1 MGRQYLKQAAG
12 LSNQKTS
19 PSVDVS
25 AVVKEVIDTIRTD
38 GDAWVRKFSEKFDKW
53 SPQSFKLS
61 QADID
66 AAMANC
72 PKQTLDDIKEV
83 QQNVRAFAEAQK
95 KSLQDFEI
103 EIRPGVH
110 LGQKNVPIDNV
121 GAYVSRFLSLVPV
134 ILTKSVG

>member
-1 MGRQYLKQAAG
+1 MGRQYFKQAAG
-12 LSNQKTS
+12 LPNQKTS

-25 AVVKEVIDTIRTD
+25 AVVKKVIDTIRTE
-38 GDAWVRKFSEKFDKW
+38 GDAGVRKFSEKFDKW

-72 PKQTLDDIKEV
+72 PEQTLNDIKEV
-83 QQNVRAFAEAQK
+83 QRNVRAFAEAQK
-95 KSLQDFEI
+95 KFLQDFEI

-110 LGQKNVPIDNV
+110 LGQK
-121 GAYVSRFLSLVPV
+121 
-134 ILTKSVG
+134 